1 MFSANDMPLS
11 VVLRR
16 NSGAGDAVVSQI
28 TLAIFLRKLH
38 GKGDVV
44 VSQITLAIFHRKL
57 HGKAGIGD
65 ETSPPSPPCPVK

>member
-16 NSGAGDAVVSQI
+16 NSGAGDA
-28 TLAIFLRKLH
+28 
-38 GKGDVV
+38 V